1 MALGNRK
8 KQPLIVPKLNITS
21 MMDMFTIILIFLLF
35 SFSNNPETL
44 DLDKEMFL
52 PSSSS
57 KLDYKD
63 SIRLVLTKESLKLDG
78 EVVSTVKEGV
88 LENLDVLYE
97 KLKNYRTVA
106 DKLNKEIKQDPN
118 VPEEERKEHI
128 LFMCDKTLSFKVIN
142 TVVKTAGRAGYPN
155 FQFAVVEKE

>member
-1 MALGNRK
+1 MAIGKRK
-8 KQPLIVPKLNITS
+8 KQSFIVPKLQITS

-44 DLDKEMFL
+44 DLDQEVFL
-52 PSSSS
+52 PESSS

-63 SIRLVLTKESLKLDG
+63 SIRLVLTKSDLKLEG
-78 EVVSTVKEGV
+78 EVVGVVKDGV
-88 LENLDVLYE
+88 LDNLNVLYE
-97 KLKNYRTVA
+97 KLKNFREVA
-106 DKLNKEIKQDPN
+106 DKLKET

-128 LFMCDKTLSFKVIN
+128 LFMCDKNHSFKMIN
-142 TVVKTAGRAGYPN
+142 SIVKTAGRAGYPN